1 MTPKLLT
8 REESVNHQQSHTEAD
23 TTKRLYENLV
33 QAIDETRLVRMI
45 ISTSDQI
52 RKIETT
58 GGSTKHTQLLREEVS
73 KMENQL
79 TDIRTQTKTR
89 ISPTSSFS

>member
-1 MTPKLLT
+1 M
-8 REESVNHQQSHTEAD
+8 NHQQSHTNPD
-23 TTKRLYENLV
+23 TTNRLYENLIL
-33 QAIDETRLVRMI
+33 AIDETRLVRMI
-45 ISTSDQI
+45 IGTSDQI

-58 GGSTKHTQLLREEVS
+58 GGALSINTLLLREEVS

-79 TDIRTQTKTR
+79 MDIRTQAKTR

>member
-1 MTPKLLT
+1 M
-8 REESVNHQQSHTEAD
+8 NHQQSHHNQD
-23 TTKRLYENLV
+23 TTNRLYENLIL
-33 QAIDETRLVRMI
+33 AIEETRLVRMI
-45 ISTSDQI
+45 ISTSDQV

-58 GGSTKHTQLLREEVS
+58 GEPSINTQLLREEVS

-79 TDIRTQTKTR
+79 KDIRTQTKTR